1 MLKKIGEQP
10 EEIKRMLLE
19 HFEVNGAQPLLESR
33 VRDLIENSNNNLRDL
48 LLAEIRQL
56 RVGSGP
62 VEGSTPVDAA
72 SEDWPRGS
80 LVDGYMTWMW
90 GGRHHMVP
98 EGWNL
103 PKGNVSSL
111 FNLWVNGNQAMHIQ
125 PYRFLRGFDLVAT
138 EKHAGKFVPLVW
150 TLEMRE
156 EMLKELSSSWRSY
169 LSQARGVM
177 IVIADA
183 CKMNFQQLAALSAT
197 EREEKYLEAFQSV
210 VKRLHPDLSDEQLDR
225 KRVADNAWTTV
236 FRSLSTKKMLR
247 KTLGPRKK
255 NN

>member
-1 MLKKIGEQP
+1 
-10 EEIKRMLLE
+10 
-19 HFEVNGAQPLLESR
+19 
-33 VRDLIENSNNNLRDL
+33 
-48 LLAEIRQL
+48 
-56 RVGSGP
+56 
-62 VEGSTPVDAA
+62 
-72 SEDWPRGS
+72 
-80 LVDGYMTWMW
+80 
-90 GGRHHMVP
+90 
-98 EGWNL
+98 
-103 PKGNVSSL
+103 
-111 FNLWVNGNQAMHIQ
+111 
-125 PYRFLRGFDLVAT
+125 
-138 EKHAGKFVPLVW
+138 
-150 TLEMRE
+150 MRE

-197 EREEKYLEAFQSV
+197 EREEKYLKAFQSV